1 MRGNVKDKSKM
12 VSVISF
18 GKEYTINT
26 ADLILFVPQ
35 LHVIGRYG
43 IQSHNRLL
51 IPYRLTANQYKGSK

>member
-1 MRGNVKDKSKM
+1 M
-12 VSVISF
+12 VSVICF

-26 ADLILFVPQ
+26 VDLIFFAPQ

-43 IQSHNRLL
+43 IQSHDRLL

>member
-1 MRGNVKDKSKM
+1 MRGIVEDKSQM

-18 GKEYTINT
+18 RKEYTINT
-26 ADLILFVPQ
+26 VDLIFFAPQ

-51 IPYRLTANQYKGSK
+51 IPYD